1 MSYRNLEVWQLAR
14 DLTIEIHEMTLTRLP
29 KFEMYEAGQQIRRS
43 IKSVRANIVEGY
55 GRRRYKHDFV
65 RFLVIALASCD
76 ETRDHLE
83 VLRDTKSLTEEAIYL
98 ALAKKLEQLGRQL
111 NKLVSGVDRDHRSVR
126 EILKPYDET
135 TKGEIDRFDD
145 ADEVG
150 RTHPTSSIQHPASN
164 KSDRPCEADEA
175 GSAHPASS
183 IQHPA
188 SNKGD
193 QSYEGDETGI
203 AHPASSI
210 QDPAS

>member
-1 MSYRNLEVWQLAR
+1 VSYRNLEVWRLAR

-29 KFEMYEAGQQIRRS
+29 KFEMFEVGQQIRRS

-83 VLRDTKSLTEEAIYL
+83 VLRDTKSLTNEAVYS
-98 ALAKKLEQLGRQL
+98 ALAKQLEQLGKQL

-126 EILKPYDET
+126 ESLSPYDVE
-135 TKGEIDRFDD
+135 FDGG
-145 ADEVG
+145 ADQSFE
-150 RTHPTSSIQHPASN
+150 N
-164 KSDRPCEADEA
+164 DEA
-175 GSAHPASS
+175 GIAHPASS

-188 SNKGD
+188 SNEAN
-193 QSYEGDETGI
+193 QSPKDDDATHS
-203 AHPASSI
+203 HPASSI